1 MPRKKLATKK
11 LDITSD
17 YKTVFSSEEGKRVLW
32 DIIRNN
38 YVLDSTFCVTNEH
51 ETILREGHRNAVLR
65 IMSILQTD
73 ERKLLAQIEE
83 GFNYDREYTDE
94 WGRDHP

>member
-1 MPRKKLATKK
+1 VPKKKASVKK

-17 YKTVFSSEEGKRVLW
+17 YKTVFSSEAGKRVLW

-38 YVLDSTFCVTNEH
+38 YVLDSTFCVNSEH
-51 ETILREGHRNAVLR
+51 ETILREGHRNSALR

-73 ERKLLAQIEE
+73 EKKLLEQIEE

-94 WGRDHP
+94 F